1 MKEIS
6 RSQWSLL
13 EAEAA
18 IGNLSPTWD
27 DMAYLHTVLCQVGLP
42 RRKVEGREFMRQSGA
57 AWLNIQSGVLD
68 EGKGPVRQ
76 PVPYGALPRLALAY
90 ISTFAVQNRTQQVPI
105 GQSASEF
112 LDLMD
117 MAPDGRRY
125 KTLRKQMHALAACH
139 IQLGYRGKTYSGV
152 PIRKFSAWDKDR
164 TKVGQ
169 RAFWPGELILSTDF
183 YESLLRTAVPIDM
196 RALKALKGSALAMDV
211 YTWLAHRLW
220 RIGGDGTALGWRS
233 LKNQFGQEYQ
243 GADAD
248 ANFKKKYL
256 EALGQALA
264 VYPEARVK
272 ESKGGLQL
280 EFSPPPVALKI
291 YTP

>member
-1 MKEIS
+1 MKRESEWNLI
-6 RSQWSLL
+6 
-13 EAEAA
+13 EAGDA
-18 IGNLSPTWD
+18 IGAHKPTWD

-42 RRKVEGREFMRQSGA
+42 RRKVQGRDFMRQSGR

-90 ISTFAVQNRTQQVPI
+90 ISTFAVQNRTPQVPI

-112 LDLMD
+112 LELMD

-139 IQLGYRGKTYSGV
+139 IQLGYCGRTYSGV
-152 PIRKFSAWDKDR
+152 PIHKFSAWDKDR
-164 TKVGQ
+164 GLDGQ
-169 RAFWPGELILSTDF
+169 RSFWPGELILSREF

-196 RALKALKGSALAMDV
+196 RAMKALKGSALAMDV

-220 RIGGDGTALGWRS
+220 RIDGGGTTLEWAA

-243 GADAD
+243 GADA
-248 ANFKKKYL
+248 ASNFKKKYL
-256 EALGQALA
+256 EALSDALA

-272 ESKGGLQL
+272 EKKRGLHL
-280 EFSPPPVALKI
+280 EPSPPPAVPRI
-291 YTP
+291 YTT